1 MACGRQ
7 RRGVGLRPTAD
18 RLRPAGSPGG
28 RPARAPV
35 GLVVSL
41 LILLLAGCDRGPAP
55 PPPEDPRRPVI
66 QLASF
71 DFPES
76 EILGELYGQA
86 LRQRGFPVELVT
98 QLGAREVVEPALEQG
113 KVDMVPEYMGSALT
127 FLNDR
132 DQVATADP
140 GLTHA
145 RLEQAFGPRGVS
157 VLAYAPAENR
167 NGFVVAGDLARRR
180 GLEKLSDLAP
190 LAGQLTLGG
199 PPECPQRPLC
209 LKGLQD
215 RYGLHFAG
223 FEAMPS
229 RAVTAAA
236 LQTGEVDVG
245 MIDTTDPHLIEA
257 DLVQLADDRR
267 LQPADNVVPV
277 VRREV
282 VDAYGPRLVRLLNAV
297 SAQLTTRELTGLN
310 LQVAE
315 GRPAA
320 DAVASWLRAH
330 TIIG

>member
-1 MACGRQ
+1 MREKT
-7 RRGVGLRPTAD
+7 RRAALPLA
-18 RLRPAGSPGG
+18 
-28 RPARAPV
+28 
-35 GLVVSL
+35 
-41 LILLLAGCDRGPAP
+41 LLLVALLASGCDRGPAP
-55 PPPEDPRRPVI
+55 PPPEDPSRPTI

-76 EILGELYGQA
+76 ETLAELYGLA
-86 LRQRGFPVELVT
+86 LTEHGFPVEQVV
-98 QLGAREVVEPALEQG
+98 QLGAREVVAPALEQG
-113 KVDMVPEYMGSALT
+113 KVDMVPEYLGSALN

-132 DQVATADP
+132 DRVATADP

-145 RLEQAFGPRGVS
+145 RLEQAFAPRGVS
-157 VLAYAPAENR
+157 VLAYAPAQDR
-167 NGFVVAGDLARRR
+167 NGFAVTGDLARAR

-190 LAGQLTLGG
+190 MASQMVIGG

-215 RYGLHFAG
+215 VYDLHFAR

-229 RAVTAAA
+229 REVTAAA
-236 LQTGEVDVG
+236 LETGEIDVG
-245 MIDTTDPHLIEA
+245 MIDTTHPSLLRPGV

-277 VRREV
+277 LRREILE
-282 VDAYGPRLVRLLNAV
+282 AYGPALVRLLNAV
-297 SAQLTTRELTGLN
+297 SAPLTTAELTKLN

-315 GRPAA
+315 GQPAA
-320 DAVASWLRAH
+320 DAAAAWLRAH

>member
-1 MACGRQ
+1 MRQ
-7 RRGVGLRPTAD
+7 GAP
-18 RLRPAGSPGG
+18 RLA
-28 RPARAPV
+28 AAPF
-35 GLVVSL
+35 LV
-41 LILLLAGCDRGPAP
+41 LLLVALLAAGCQRGQSP
-55 PPPEDPRRPVI
+55 PPPEDPRRPTI
-66 QLASF
+66 QVASF

-86 LRQRGFPVELVT
+86 LRQHGFPVELVV
-98 QLGAREVVEPALEQG
+98 QLGAREVVAPALEQG
-113 KVDMVPEYMGSALT
+113 KVDMVPEYLGSALN

-132 DQVATADP
+132 DRVATADA

-145 RLEQAFGPRGVS
+145 RLEQAFAPRGVS
-157 VLAYAPAENR
+157 VLAFAPAQDR
-167 NGFVVAGDLARRR
+167 NGFVVTGDLARRN
-180 GLEKLSDLAP
+180 GLEEISDLAP
-190 LAGQLTLGG
+190 MAGRLAFGG

-215 RYGLHFAG
+215 LYGLRFAR

-236 LQTGEVDVG
+236 LDSGEIDVG
-245 MIDTTDPHLIEA
+245 MIETTDPNLIEA
-257 DLVQLADDRR
+257 DLVQLADDRN

-282 VDAYGPRLVRLLNAV
+282 LDAYGPPMVTLLNAV
-297 SAQLTTRELTGLN
+297 SAKLTTAELTKLN
-310 LQVAE
+310 RQVAE

-320 DAVASWLRAH
+320 DAVAAWLRAH

>member
-7 RRGVGLRPTAD
+7 RRGAAFGGGRSIPTGRFAGRP
-18 RLRPAGSPGG
+18 RPAVL
-28 RPARAPV
+28 PV
-35 GLVVSL
+35 GTFLVLVVL
-41 LILLLAGCDRGPAP
+41 AAGCDRDPAP
-55 PPPEDPRRPVI
+55 PPPEDPRRPTI

-76 EILGELYGQA
+76 ELLADLYGQA
-86 LRQRGFPVELVT
+86 LRRHGFPVEPVV
-98 QLGAREVVEPALEQG
+98 QLGAREVVAPALEQG
-113 KVDMVPEYMGSALT
+113 KVDMVPEYLGSALN

-132 DQVATADP
+132 DRVATADP

-145 RLEQAFGPRGVS
+145 RLEQAFAPRGVS
-157 VLAYAPAENR
+157 VLAHAPAVNR
-167 NGFVVAGDLARRR
+167 NGFVVTGDMARHR
-180 GLEKLSDLAP
+180 GLTKLSDLAP
-190 LAGQLTLGG
+190 LASQLSFGG

-215 RYGLHFAG
+215 VYKLRFAR

-236 LQTGEVDVG
+236 LETGEIDVG
-245 MIDTTDPHLIEA
+245 MIDTTDPNLVGA
-257 DLVQLADDRR
+257 DLVQLQDDRD

-277 VRREV
+277 VRREIL
-282 VDAYGPRLVRLLNAV
+282 DAYGPPLVRLVNAV
-297 SAQLTTRELTGLN
+297 SARLTTAELTRLN
-310 LQVAE
+310 LEVAG

-320 DAVASWLRAH
+320 DAAAAWLRAQ